1 MCAKLSGLF
10 SSPQSPGGHSL
21 VPPHQRPLAPPGGH
35 RRQDDQCGQQQLW
48 EVAFYELIFITA
60 DGLKVAGP
68 AWTPHLRSASPALV
82 IGNINTG
89 LVNSQWSSCKP

>member
-1 MCAKLSGLF
+1 MCEIIGPVLLTAITWWPLPL
-10 SSPQSPGGHSL
+10 
-21 VPPHQRPLAPPGGH
+21 PPHQRPLAPPGGH

-60 DGLKVAGP
+60 DGLKVVGP